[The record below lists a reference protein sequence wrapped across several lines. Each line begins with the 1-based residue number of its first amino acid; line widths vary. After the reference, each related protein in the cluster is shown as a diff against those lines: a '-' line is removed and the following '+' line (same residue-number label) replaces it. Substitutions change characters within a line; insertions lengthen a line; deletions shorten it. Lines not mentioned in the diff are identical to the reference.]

1 MDPVSHL
8 RELLDR
14 DVVEAAKSLIGWRL
28 ARGELLARIVEVE
41 AYRSDDPAA
50 HSYNK
55 TKMKNMAMF
64 GPSGHAY
71 VYFSYGVHWMLNVVA
86 HPAGNAAAILIRA
99 AEPIAGLQTFESRR
113 PKAKGLEDLLSGP
126 GKLAAGFQI
135 DRKDNGVDLLHPAST
150 ESLHLLP
157 PDLPVGCIATGT
169 RIGIAHGKGH
179 ETLWRFADESRMK
192 WVSRPLTFIRP

>member
-1 MDPVSHL
+1 MDPVARL
-8 RELLDR
+8 REVLDR

-28 ARGELLARIVEVE
+28 AKGELLARIVEVE

-50 HSYNK
+50 HSYKK

-71 VYFSYGVHWMLNVVA
+71 VYFSYGVHWMLNVVG

-99 AEPIAGLQTFESRR
+99 AEPIAGLQAFEARR
-113 PKAKGLEDLLSGP
+113 PKARRFEGLLSGP
-126 GKLAAGFQI
+126 GKLAAAFQI
-135 DRKDNGVDLLHPAST
+135 DKQDNGVDLLYPASS

-157 PDLPVGCIATGT
+157 PDLPVGGIVTGT

-179 ETLWRFADESRMK
+179 DTLWRFADESRMT
-192 WVSRPLTFIRP
+192 WVSRPLTFIQP